1 MKVLVIR
8 FSSIGDIVL
17 TSPVM
22 RCLKKQ
28 LPDCEVHYL
37 TKAAYAPLVAH
48 SPYVDQ
54 LHVLHDRLGPVVR
67 ELRKQRFDLVI
78 DLHHNARTLRVK
90 AALGVP
96 SRSFAKLNREKWML
110 VNLKMDRLPRIHI
123 VDRYMQTVAH
133 LGITNDGQGLDLFIP
148 PENEVDLEQLPR
160 HFRNGYTAFCIGAG
174 HMTKRLPVHKMVE
187 LAQKLSGP
195 VLIVGAREDQEAA
208 AAICTAIGGRAFDA
222 TGKYDL
228 LSSASLIRQARSV
241 VAHDSGAMHI
251 ACAFQRPV
259 VSVWGNTV
267 PAFGMG
273 PYMPQHPGR
282 AHISEVTGLD
292 CRPCSKIGFDR
303 CPLGHFHCMEWQDTA
318 QIAEWARAGDGAGAR
333 SGEDRA

>member
-17 TSPVM
+17 TSPVL

-28 LPDCEVHYL
+28 RPDCEVHFL

-54 LHVLHDRLGPVVR
+54 VHELHERLGPVIRV
-67 ELRKQRFDLVI
+67 LRKEHFDLVI

-90 AALGVP
+90 TALGVR
-96 SRSFAKLNREKWML
+96 SRSFAKLNREKWLL

-123 VDRYMQTVAH
+123 VDRYLETVAH
-133 LGITNDGQGLDLFIP
+133 LGVTNDGLGLDLFIP
-148 PENEVDLEQLPR
+148 PGKEVGPEQLPA
-160 HFRNGYTAFCIGAG
+160 HFRQGYTAFCIGAG
-174 HMTKRLPVHKMVE
+174 HMTKRLPVHKMID
-187 LAQKLSGP
+187 LARQLVGP

-208 AAICTAIGGRAFDA
+208 AAICTAVGGRAYDA
-222 TGKYDL
+222 TGKFDL

-241 VAHDSGAMHI
+241 VAHDSGAMHM
-251 ACAFQRPV
+251 ACAFGRPV

-273 PYMPQHPGR
+273 PYMPQHPDR
-282 AHISEVTGLD
+282 ARISEVTGLD

-318 QIAEWARAGDGAGAR
+318 QIADWARTAGDAQPG
-333 SGEDRA
+333 SGEDRS